1 LEEQAVVEKE
11 HIVSTITVRL
21 PETLAESLRRET
33 LPPDEAIIK
42 ALEEWLEQREQERAK
57 EAKKLERERVLE
69 AIRSTGLWRSQEDQR
84 AFVERLMSTL
94 GLEAVELP
102 SHEELRQELEG
113 VPPLSE
119 LIIAERDEGR

>member
-1 LEEQAVVEKE
+1 M
-11 HIVSTITVRL
+11 STITVQL
-21 PETLAESLRRET
+21 PETLAESLRREV
-33 LPPDEAIIK
+33 LPPDEAIIA

-102 SHEELRQELEG
+102 SHEELRRELEG
-113 VPPLSE
+113 VSPLSE
-119 LIIAERDEGR
+119 LIIAERREAVSGEPQSALST

>member
-1 LEEQAVVEKE
+1 MVEKE
-11 HIVSTITVRL
+11 HVMSMIEVRL
-21 PETLAESLRRET
+21 PEPLAKRLQEEAV
-33 LPPDEAIIK
+33 PADEAIVE

-84 AFVERLMSTL
+84 TFVERLISTL
-94 GLEAVELP
+94 GFEAVELP

>member
-1 LEEQAVVEKE
+1 M
-11 HIVSTITVRL
+11 STITVRL

-33 LPPDEAIIK
+33 LPPDKAIIR
-42 ALEEWLEQREQERAK
+42 ALEEWLEKRRQEQAAGAEREK
-57 EAKKLERERVLE
+57 EAAKSERERVLE
-69 AIRSTGLWRSQEDQR
+69 AIRSTGLWHSQEDQR
-84 AFVERLMSTL
+84 AFVERLISTL

-102 SHEELRQELEG
+102 SHEELRKELEG

>member
-1 LEEQAVVEKE
+1 M
-11 HIVSTITVRL
+11 STITVRL

-33 LPPDEAIIK
+33 LPPDKAIIR
-42 ALEEWLEQREQERAK
+42 ALEEWLEKRRQEQAGGAEREK
-57 EAKKLERERVLE
+57 EAAKSERERVLE
-69 AIRSTGLWRSQEDQR
+69 AIRSTGLWHSQEDQR
-84 AFVERLMSTL
+84 AFVERLISTL

-102 SHEELRQELEG
+102 SHEELRKELEG

>member
-1 LEEQAVVEKE
+1 M
-11 HIVSTITVRL
+11 STVTVRL
-21 PETLAESLRRET
+21 PETLAKSLSREA
-33 LPPDEAIIK
+33 LPPDEAIIA

-69 AIRSTGLWRSQEDQR
+69 AIRSTGLWHSQEDQR
-84 AFVERLMSTL
+84 AFVEGLISTL

>member
-1 LEEQAVVEKE
+1 M
-11 HIVSTITVRL
+11 SMITVQL
-21 PETLAESLRRET
+21 PETLAESLSKET
-33 LPPDEAIIK
+33 LPPDEAVIK

-57 EAKKLERERVLE
+57 EAKKLERERVLK

-84 AFVERLMSTL
+84 TFVERLMNTL

-102 SHEELRQELEG
+102 SHEELRQELKG

>member
-1 LEEQAVVEKE
+1 M
-11 HIVSTITVRL
+11 STITVQL
-21 PETLAESLRRET
+21 PETLAESLRREV
-33 LPPDEAIIK
+33 LPPDKAIIK
-42 ALEEWLEQREQERAK
+42 ALEEWLEKRRQERAK

-102 SHEELRQELEG
+102 SHEELRRELEG
-113 VPPLSE
+113 VSPLSE
-119 LIIAERDEGR
+119 LIIAERREAVSGEPQSALST

>member
-1 LEEQAVVEKE
+1 M
-11 HIVSTITVRL
+11 STITIQL

-33 LPPDEAIIK
+33 LPPDKAIIE
-42 ALEEWLEQREQERAK
+42 ALEEWLEKRRQEQADG
-57 EAKKLERERVLE
+57 AKKLERKRVLE

-84 AFVERLMSTL
+84 TFVERLMNTL